1 MSYELDHIE
10 TLIARDI
17 DNSLSPEEKET
28 LQSWLAADASN
39 RAYYDALQRTWSLA
53 SKADTDY
60 VPATERNWETFR
72 QHITPAPTR
81 SIFHTYR
88 NALRIAA
95 GIVLLGGAATAYF
108 TLVRQPDVTVFTAA
122 REKKTV
128 ILPDGSKA
136 YLNQQSKLTY
146 AAGFKGRERAVH
158 LEGEAF
164 FEVTQQSSQPFVV
177 YAGHTQTQVLGTS
190 FDIKNYEDKQQV
202 EVVVV
207 TGKVAFST
215 RNNQQQRLVL
225 NGGDKGVL
233 QASHTLKRAPIED
246 PNFMAWK
253 ENRLSFQDTE
263 IRDVIQTLQNYFDVR
278 ITLTDTQM
286 AGLRYNGTFD
296 PEQLGS
302 VDAVLE
308 VICPTV
314 NLYWKKDTEGNY
326 ILVPN
331 GQQP

>member
-17 DNSLSPEEKET
+17 DNSLSPEERET

-39 RAYYDALQRTWSLA
+39 RAYYDALKSTWSLA
-53 SKADTDY
+53 SKADIDY
-60 VPATERNWETFR
+60 APATERHWETFR
-72 QHITPAPTR
+72 QHITPAPAR
-81 SIFHTYR
+81 SIFYTYR
-88 NALRIAA
+88 HALRIAA
-95 GIVLLGGAATAYF
+95 GIVLLGGAATVYF
-108 TLVRQPDVTVFTAA
+108 TLLRQPDVTVFTAA

-128 ILPDGSKA
+128 TLPDGSKA

-190 FDIKNYEDKQQV
+190 FDIKNYEDKQV
-202 EVVVV
+202 EVAVV

-215 RNNQQQRLVL
+215 RANQQQRLVL
-225 NGGDKGVL
+225 KGGDKGVL
-233 QASHTLKRAPIED
+233 QSSQTLKQVPIED

-263 IRDVIQTLQNYFDVR
+263 IRDVINTLQDYFNVH
-278 ITLTDTQM
+278 ITLKDTQM
-286 AGLRYNGTFD
+286 ANLRYNGTFD

-314 NLYWKKDTEGNY
+314 NLYWKKDTDGNY
-326 ILVPN
+326 ILVSN
-331 GQQP
+331 GQ